1 MIMIFE
7 NNTLRDK
14 NQKSKRMLAAQ
25 TSQTNPNTEKV
36 ETKNQLNQRTKK
48 DFKREFE
55 CVNDETDDVSV
66 SVDST
71 K

>member
-14 NQKSKRMLAAQ
+14 NQKSKRMLVAQ
-25 TSQTNPNTEKV
+25 TFQTDSNTEKV
-36 ETKNQLNQRTKK
+36 ETKNELNQKTKR

-55 CVNDETDDVSV
+55 CVNDETNNVIV
-66 SVDST
+66 FVDST